1 MEIGIMQGRLVPP
14 TENQIQCFPR
24 ANWSDEFPR
33 AAEAGLSFIEWIYDV
48 HGADVNPLG
57 NGEGIDFMKDLAA
70 KHNVAVRSVCAD
82 YFIDQP
88 LIRTDASQ
96 QSERRERLQ
105 WLLHQAAQLSVDHIV
120 LPFVDASRINTD
132 EEKAEL
138 LSALHSV
145 LPTAEKTNIEL
156 HLETSLPSQAFAELL
171 ERIPHRLVRVN
182 YDSGNSSSL
191 GYKVAEEFAAYGK
204 RIGSVHIK
212 DRVRNGGTVPLG
224 SGDADLPKL
233 VRSLKAN
240 NYAGDLV
247 LQVARGE
254 SGKEVEWARQNRAFV
269 ERLFKGGQR

>member
-1 MEIGIMQGRLVPP
+1 MQGRLVPP